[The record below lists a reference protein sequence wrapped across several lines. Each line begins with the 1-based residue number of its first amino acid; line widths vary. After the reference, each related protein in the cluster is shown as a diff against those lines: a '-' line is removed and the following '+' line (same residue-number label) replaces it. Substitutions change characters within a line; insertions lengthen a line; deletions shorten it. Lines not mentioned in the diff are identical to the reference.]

1 MGWFKKQFNRVSEAV
16 SDAAK
21 DVKKEAGKVT
31 GDALRIATAGATMGT
46 SELLGY
52 GKAVGQIGELGMNA
66 VTGELS
72 RQRKEAKANELA
84 ALNAAEAAAK
94 TAADTDYY
102 NRIMKARDK
111 QVAAYLDSQT
121 DLTQEGEA
129 LGDYGNTALGG
140 KKKKMYY

>member
-1 MGWFKKQFNRVSEAV
+1 MRG
-16 SDAAK
+16 
-21 DVKKEAGKVT
+21 
-31 GDALRIATAGATMGT
+31 ATAAVTLGT
-46 SELLGY
+46 SELMGY
-52 GKAVGQIGELGMNA
+52 GKAVGQLGEIAINEMN
-66 VTGELS
+66 GEAR

-84 ALNAAEAAAK
+84 AINAAEAAAK

-129 LGDYGNTALGG
+129 LGDYGKTLGSFGNTALGG